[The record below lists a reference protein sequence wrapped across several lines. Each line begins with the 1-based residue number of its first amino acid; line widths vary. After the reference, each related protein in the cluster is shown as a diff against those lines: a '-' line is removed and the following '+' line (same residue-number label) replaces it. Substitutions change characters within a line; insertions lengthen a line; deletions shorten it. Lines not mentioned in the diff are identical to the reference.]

1 MPAYLVVTADITDPA
16 PMGAYQKALT
26 DAGLY
31 AAHGGRT
38 LVRGRA
44 AADLEDWDGRAVVIS
59 EFPDRAAA
67 EAFWQSEAYQRT
79 IKPLRAGAG
88 AFHIAI
94 FEGLV
99 PAGGA

>member
-1 MPAYLVVTADITDPA
+1 MPAYLVVTAEIADPA
-16 PMGAYQKALT
+16 PMAAYQKALA

-31 AAHGGRT
+31 EAHGGRT

-44 AADLEDWDGRAVVIS
+44 AAGLEDWDGRAVVIS

-67 EAFWQSEAYQRT
+67 EAFWASDIYQRE

-88 AFHIAI
+88 QFHVAI
-94 FEGLV
+94 FEGLS
-99 PAGGA
+99 PSGGA